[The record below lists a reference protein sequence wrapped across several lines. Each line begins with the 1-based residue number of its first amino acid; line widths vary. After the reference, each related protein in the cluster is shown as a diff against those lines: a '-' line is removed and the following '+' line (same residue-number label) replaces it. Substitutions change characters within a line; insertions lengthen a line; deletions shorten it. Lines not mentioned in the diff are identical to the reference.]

1 MSRMYRC
8 PGAMFGDLDKAL
20 AWVEA
25 RMPQAAIEELL

>member
-20 AWVEA
+20 AWVQA
-25 RMPQAAIEELL
+25 GMPQPVE